1 VKAVFIL
8 AYRRWENIEKI
19 FDSLA
24 QYRDLIF
31 YVHIDRG
38 RNSVP
43 EKDALI
49 VYEKVSEYRE
59 RTGLDIQIARP
70 RINQGIAVTMIA
82 SIDKIFESHS
92 ELIVLEDDCLP
103 GVDFIKF
110 MKHSFDQMDRNPKIA
125 LACGAQFGP
134 SEIVDE
140 EWVLSRYPLNWGW
153 GITKTSWEKI
163 SRQLLC
169 ENGLKWNQ
177 NGSLTI
183 SEIVYWNAGSRRA
196 LEGFVDVWDT
206 ILVREL
212 LRNGSLVLLP
222 GKNLVEN
229 TGNEEFATH
238 TRGKQLWTN
247 FPIGEFVA
255 PDSPAAFSQALDY
268 WFRKKFFG
276 ISKRHLISTKVTL
289 CRDRL
294 GFKNKPVSLMER
306 IQGAEINF
314 DL

>member
-1 VKAVFIL
+1 MDAVLIL

-19 FDSLA
+19 LNGFDG
-24 QYRDLIF
+24 QEGTVF
-31 YVHIDRG
+31 YVHIDKGKDYESERDASAVFQKVLAYKELRG
-38 RNSVP
+38 LEIHIS
-43 EKDALI
+43 
-49 VYEKVSEYRE
+49 
-59 RTGLDIQIARP
+59 RP
-70 RINQGIAVTMIA
+70 KSNQGIAVSMIA

-103 GVDFIKF
+103 GVDFIDF
-110 MKHSFDQMDRNPKIA
+110 MIQSFNQMVLNPEIA

-134 SEIVDE
+134 PEIIAN

-153 GITKTSWEKI
+153 GTTKTSWARI
-163 SRQLLC
+163 SRLLLS

-177 NGSLTI
+177 GKPLTV
-183 SEIVYWNAGSRRA
+183 SEMVYWNAGSRRA

-212 LRNGSLVLLP
+212 LRNDSLVLLP

-238 TRGKQLWTN
+238 TRGEQLWTH
-247 FPIGEFVA
+247 FPVGKFVA
-255 PDSPAAFSQALDY
+255 GDSPAEFSQPLDC
-268 WFRKKFFG
+268 WLRNDFFQ

-289 CRDRL
+289 LKDRL
-294 GFKNKPVSLMER
+294 RFKNRPVSLIER

>member
-1 VKAVFIL
+1 MDAVLIL

-19 FDSLA
+19 FNRFDVEEGTV
-24 QYRDLIF
+24 F
-31 YVHIDRG
+31 YVHIDKG
-38 RNSVP
+38 
-43 EKDALI
+43 KD
-49 VYEKVSEYRE
+49 YESERDASAVFKKVLAYRE
-59 RTGLDIQIARP
+59 FRGLEIHISRP
-70 RINQGIAVTMIA
+70 KSNQGIAVSMIA
-82 SIDKIFESHS
+82 SIDRIFESHS

-103 GVDFIKF
+103 GDDFIKF
-110 MKHSFDQMDRNPKIA
+110 MKHSFDHMGRNPEIA

-134 SEIVDE
+134 PEIVAG

-163 SRQLLC
+163 SRQLLSK
-169 ENGLKWNQ
+169 NGLKSSQ
-177 NGSLTI
+177 DGSLNVA
-183 SEIVYWNAGSRRA
+183 ERVYWNAGSRRA

-212 LRNGSLVLLP
+212 LRSDSLVLLP

-238 TRGKQLWTN
+238 TRGKQLWIN

-255 PDSPAAFSQALDY
+255 PDSAAVFSRALDY

-276 ISKRHLISTKVTL
+276 ISQRHLISTKVTL

-294 GFKNKPVSLMER
+294 RFKNRPVSLMER
-306 IQGAEINF
+306 IQEAEINF